1 MTTADVEAAEAAEC
15 SRSSLLEEEQLLDL
29 LNTVVQTEGR
39 SAADLHHAFACIVTR
54 YQEQP
59 QLLDS
64 LLQRLLDPL
73 GSLLDG
79 LIRQGDAVPHLS
91 TLVGLSRWIWTLAT
105 VRGRRTVLRF
115 LPNNTQCLEPVVALL
130 ETLQTRGPAG
140 FHDTCMDHLWE
151 AECVLLLWLSHLVLV
166 PFDLASLDS
175 QLGDGERAALA
186 PLAASI
192 LRLCQAH
199 LSSPSRARE
208 MAAEVLGRCVT
219 RPDMAAALEESVTWA
234 ETRLAGMGTDACE
247 AGFLVPGILLAL
259 AATLRHGDRA
269 RLGATALRLLPLAQR
284 AQQATQGG
292 ALARRL
298 SMKLMQRIGL
308 VLLPPAGDV
317 AKEPGLMHGSA
328 IEDVLDALLTGLGD
342 KDTVVRWSAAK
353 GVGRVAGGLPPALA
367 RQVAASVAEAAF
379 GHAGADAAWH
389 GGCLALAELARRRLL
404 DPREAGATLRT
415 LRAALRY
422 DLRRGPCSVGAHVR
436 DAAAY
441 VAWALARAWTPAEL
455 GAVVGELGPPLITLA
470 CLDREVNCRRAGAA
484 AFQELVGRLGEW
496 PHGIDILTAAD
507 YFTVSSRVNAY
518 RCVAVQVATFPG
530 YFLPLASHL
539 LHVKLRHWEKALR
552 ELASL
557 ALADLTRVDADW
569 LAGTAL
575 PTLLPLTESA
585 DLESRHGAVAG
596 VAELVAALPREALT
610 PFHADLAQILPRIDA
625 AKLNRGK
632 GGEVMRTA
640 LCRLAA
646 TISQARVPLSAAQ
659 AACMQATLLDC
670 LRCAAPDAQTAAVA
684 ALGSYALASGA
695 GPDLA
700 HRLLASLRGGAT
712 AAERRGAARGLAVL
726 PPGQVPAGA
735 LLAATQALAAAADPA
750 SGAEADVDV
759 RSAAV
764 AALADLAGACVAAQ
778 SAPALTLCALG
789 LGAALAAL
797 GDYTVDNR
805 GDVGS
810 WAREAALRA
819 LPGMLRCRA
828 GLGGADCKD
837 GGDAMRGDGEDGAVF
852 ERGDCHGDAASEP
865 RATERFAFECVAA
878 ACKQGVERIGRVR
891 RAARD
896 ALRELA
902 DGELLPHSAAPAICA
917 AVAHA
922 VDAADLAAADEDAAE
937 LASLARLLSVKAL
950 APAVLAGL
958 VHSVGGRDAQV
969 AAAAADALA
978 GACCEAGAAS
988 GRAVGGAFLR
998 LWDAEAGGA
1007 QGRRSPESGAPCGAP
1022 EASASGSANRARR
1035 AHVQRLAG
1043 VPLLASAEVL
1053 LARTPLAG
1061 DAAFQLGLLERLR
1074 VEVARRGADLP
1085 RLQAVAA
1092 LLGAL
1097 GSGEA
1102 CAQPARRLLWAML
1115 GSRFPAVRRSAAE
1128 YLYLALLSSPD
1139 EAEDGMEAEEQA
1151 LELLGERNWAGP
1163 AGEVADLADQVA
1175 ALLKLQGA

>member
-1 MTTADVEAAEAAEC
+1 
-15 SRSSLLEEEQLLDL
+15 
-29 LNTVVQTEGR
+29 
-39 SAADLHHAFACIVTR
+39 
-54 YQEQP
+54 
-59 QLLDS
+59 
-64 LLQRLLDPL
+64 
-73 GSLLDG
+73 
-79 LIRQGDAVPHLS
+79 
-91 TLVGLSRWIWTLAT
+91 
-105 VRGRRTVLRF
+105 
-115 LPNNTQCLEPVVALL
+115 
-130 ETLQTRGPAG
+130 
-140 FHDTCMDHLWE
+140 
-151 AECVLLLWLSHLVLV
+151 
-166 PFDLASLDS
+166 
-175 QLGDGERAALA
+175 
-186 PLAASI
+186 
-192 LRLCQAH
+192 
-199 LSSPSRARE
+199 
-208 MAAEVLGRCVT
+208 
-219 RPDMAAALEESVTWA
+219 
-234 ETRLAGMGTDACE
+234 
-247 AGFLVPGILLAL
+247 
-259 AATLRHGDRA
+259 
-269 RLGATALRLLPLAQR
+269 
-284 AQQATQGG
+284 
-292 ALARRL
+292 
-298 SMKLMQRIGL
+298 
-308 VLLPPAGDV
+308 
-317 AKEPGLMHGSA
+317 
-328 IEDVLDALLTGLGD
+328 
-342 KDTVVRWSAAK
+342 
-353 GVGRVAGGLPPALA
+353 
-367 RQVAASVAEAAF
+367 
-379 GHAGADAAWH
+379 
-389 GGCLALAELARRRLL
+389 
-404 DPREAGATLRT
+404 
-415 LRAALRY
+415 
-422 DLRRGPCSVGAHVR
+422 
-436 DAAAY
+436 
-441 VAWALARAWTPAEL
+441 
-455 GAVVGELGPPLITLA
+455 
-470 CLDREVNCRRAGAA
+470 
-484 AFQELVGRLGEW
+484 
-496 PHGIDILTAAD
+496 
-507 YFTVSSRVNAY
+507 
-518 RCVAVQVATFPG
+518 
-530 YFLPLASHL
+530 
-539 LHVKLRHWEKALR
+539 
-552 ELASL
+552 
-557 ALADLTRVDADW
+557 
-569 LAGTAL
+569 
-575 PTLLPLTESA
+575 
-585 DLESRHGAVAG
+585 
-596 VAELVAALPREALT
+596 
-610 PFHADLAQILPRIDA
+610 
-625 AKLNRGK
+625 
-632 GGEVMRTA
+632 
-640 LCRLAA
+640 
-646 TISQARVPLSAAQ
+646 
-659 AACMQATLLDC
+659 MQATLLDC

-700 HRLLASLRGGAT
+700 QRLLASLRGGAT

-837 GGDAMRGDGEDGAVF
+837 EGDAMRGNGEDGAVF

-988 GRAVGGAFLR
+988 GRAVGDAFLR
-998 LWDAEAGGA
+998 LWDAEAGGT

-1022 EASASGSANRARR
+1022 EASASGSANKARR

-1085 RLQAVAA
+1085 RLQAAAA

-1097 GSGEA
+1097 SSGEA